1 MSVRTRFAPS
11 PTGML
16 HIGGARTA
24 LFSYLF
30 ARRHG
35 GKFLLRIEDTDRER
49 STPEAIRVILEGL
62 AWLGL
67 SWDEE
72 PVYQSRRA
80 ARHLEIA
87 ERLLAEGKAYRCY
100 CTKEELEAMREEQR
114 RRGEK
119 PRYNG
124 RCRHRE
130 DHPEDRPFVI
140 RFKAPLAGE
149 TVVNDLVLGRVSFA
163 NAELDDLILVRSDG
177 TPTYNLA
184 VVVDDH
190 DMGITHVIRG
200 ADHLSNTP
208 RQIQIYEALGWQVPA
223 FAHIPLI
230 LGPDGAKMSKRH
242 GATAITEYREQGYL
256 PEAIVNFLARLGWSH
271 GDQETFTMEEL
282 EQLFDLGSVGKA
294 NARFD
299 PKKLDWLAGWHM
311 RRADDARLAELVK
324 PFLARIGVDEAAL
337 ARGPELVALMP
348 LLKERAKTL
357 VELAELAKPFYR
369 APEDYDEKAVK
380 KHLRGAAWELLA
392 RFVQEAEA
400 LKDWNAEALHA
411 LIRRICEE
419 AGAGMGKLA
428 QPIRILL
435 TGRAVSPPIDATLAL
450 IGREESLRRL
460 RAGMRRLQS

>member
-1 MSVRTRFAPS
+1 MNVRTRFAPS

-24 LFSYLF
+24 LFNYLF

-49 STPEAIRVILEGL
+49 STPEAIQVILEGL
-62 AWLGL
+62 TWLGL

-119 PRYNG
+119 PRYDG
-124 RCRHRE
+124 RCRHRK
-130 DHPEDRPFVI
+130 DHPQDRPFVI

-271 GDQETFTMEEL
+271 GDQETFTMQEL
-282 EQLFDLGSVGKA
+282 ERLFDLASVGKA

-299 PKKLDWLAGWHM
+299 QKKLDWLAGWHM
-311 RRADDARLAELVK
+311 RRADDARLAELVL
-324 PFLARIGVDEAAL
+324 PFLARIGVDEEAL
-337 ARGPELVALMP
+337 ARGPRLVALMP

-357 VELAELAKPFYR
+357 VELAELAKPFYL

-400 LKDWNAEALHA
+400 LDDWRAEPLHA

-419 AGAGMGKLA
+419 AGVGMGKLA

-435 TGRAVSPPIDATLAL
+435 TGRAVSPPIDATLEF
-450 IGREESLRRL
+450 IGKQESLRRL
-460 RAGMRRLQS
+460 KDGIARLRP

>member
-24 LFSYLF
+24 LFNYLF

-49 STPEAIRVILEGL
+49 STPEAIQVILEGL
-62 AWLGL
+62 TWLGL

-119 PRYNG
+119 PRYDG
-124 RCRHRE
+124 RCRHRK
-130 DHPEDRPFVI
+130 DHPQDRPFVI

-271 GDQETFTMEEL
+271 GDQETFTMQEL
-282 EQLFDLGSVGKA
+282 ERLFDLASVGKA

-299 PKKLDWLAGWHM
+299 QKKLDWLAGWHM
-311 RRADDARLAELVK
+311 RRADDARLAELVL
-324 PFLARIGVDEAAL
+324 PFLARIGVDEEAL
-337 ARGPELVALMP
+337 ARGPRLVALMP

-357 VELAELAKPFYR
+357 VELAELAKPFYL

-392 RFVQEAEA
+392 RFVQEAET

-419 AGAGMGKLA
+419 AGVGMGKLA

-450 IGREESLRRL
+450 IGKEESLRRL
-460 RAGMRRLQS
+460 HAGIKRLQP